1 MPAFVVAVCF
11 EYVVKDVI
19 VSSVI
24 SNYYICLL
32 RPLLE
37 GADVPDV
44 APPEIVA
51 QPPNVNVGTT
61 STGAD
66 SPASSDAS
74 AAKRPP
80 TAKDEDDVDKT
91 SPKKAHVE

>member
-1 MPAFVVAVCF
+1 M
-11 EYVVKDVI
+11 
-19 VSSVI
+19 
-24 SNYYICLL
+24 L

-74 AAKRPP
+74 AAK
-80 TAKDEDDVDKT
+80 DDVDKT